1 MTAAVINV
9 GLGTTMVVPG
19 PTGGRLDGSG
29 GYMAGEQAGAMRTLA
44 RNSVARTR
52 CIAAGRA
59 RAERLVAKHC
69 TPDGKRAPSR
79 TFAVS

>member
-1 MTAAVINV
+1 MVEP
-9 GLGTTMVVPG
+9 GL
-19 PTGGRLDGSG
+19 TGWRLDGGG
-29 GYMAGEQAGAMRTLA
+29 GYMAGKLAAAMRTLA
-44 RNSVARTR
+44 RSSVAHTR

-69 TPDGKRAPSR
+69 TPDGKRVPSR